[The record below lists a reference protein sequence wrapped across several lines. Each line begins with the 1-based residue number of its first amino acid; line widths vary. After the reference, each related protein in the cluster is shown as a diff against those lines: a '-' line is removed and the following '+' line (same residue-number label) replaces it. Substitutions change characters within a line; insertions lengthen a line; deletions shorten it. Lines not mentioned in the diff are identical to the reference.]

1 MRAVYEIRPPAW
13 GETLAILQSV
23 SLREGPAHVRA
34 RVIDVEGERVT
45 IDFPALD
52 GETSAEQLLAA
63 CVAGEWADRGDVESC
78 RLVAVEWPKGLP
90 GPAFPAQSGVSVGAI
105 VKPALG
111 LSPDEAAAVAA
122 ELAAGGA
129 VLVKD
134 DELQRS
140 SPERVRAVNAAIPE
154 HVLYAANVT
163 GAEVDAIVEAGA
175 RALMINAFLAGLGS
189 IPRLRAYGLPIF
201 VHRVGSAFLRRGRRV
216 SVSAR
221 VVAELTRLLGADY
234 VQVGS
239 FSPRTFD
246 TDEEV
251 REQIAGARPA
261 TAVLGGGVGAENARE
276 QLERADARDGVMLL
290 LGSAA
295 YAHPDG
301 VRAGVAA
308 AVEANPLAANS
319 VSSGSR
325 SPRRTARSTV
335 TQRIPR
341 DSASATA
348 CGFSRSATR
357 IPRHPTFAG
366 SRRMKSRYRVSC
378 STASIVPIR
387 FTSTATQSPWAS

>member
-23 SLREGPAHVRA
+23 SLPGGPERVRA
-34 RVIDVEGERVT
+34 RVVDVDGEHVT
-45 IDFPALD
+45 VDFPALD

-78 RLVAVEWPKGLP
+78 RLVAVDWPEELP
-90 GPAFPAQSGVSVGAI
+90 GPAFPAAPGVSVGAI

-111 LSPDEAAAVAA
+111 LTPEEAAAVAA

-140 SPERVRAVNAAIPE
+140 SPERVRAIDAAIPE

-163 GAEVDAIVEAGA
+163 GAHADAIVEAGA
-175 RALMINAFLAGLGS
+175 RALMVNAFLAGLGS
-189 IPRLRAYGLPIF
+189 IARLREYGLPIF
-201 VHRVGSAFLRRGRRV
+201 AHRVGSAFLRRGGPV

-221 VVAELTRLLGADY
+221 VLAELSRLLGADY

-246 TDEEV
+246 TDREV
-251 REQIAGARPA
+251 REQIAAARPA
-261 TAVLGGGVGAENARE
+261 TAVIGGGVGPENARE
-276 QLERADARDGVMLL
+276 QLERAGTRDGVMLL

-295 YAHPDG
+295 YAHPG
-301 VRAGVAA
+301 GARAGVAA
-308 AVEANPLAANS
+308 AVDAI
-319 VSSGSR
+319 G
-325 SPRRTARSTV
+325 
-335 TQRIPR
+335 
-341 DSASATA
+341 
-348 CGFSRSATR
+348 
-357 IPRHPTFAG
+357 
-366 SRRMKSRYRVSC
+366 
-378 STASIVPIR
+378 
-387 FTSTATQSPWAS
+387 

>member
-1 MRAVYEIRPPAW
+1 VRAVYEIQPPAW

-23 SLREGPAHVRA
+23 SLGDGPEHVRA
-34 RVIDVEGERVT
+34 QVVEVEGRRVT

-78 RLVAVEWPKGLP
+78 RLVEVEWPEGLP
-90 GPAFPAQSGVSVGAI
+90 GPAFPARPGVSVGAI

-111 LSPDEAAAVAA
+111 LAPADAAAVAA

-140 SPERVRAVNAAIPE
+140 SPARVRAIEAAIPE

-163 GAEVDAIVEAGA
+163 GEDVDAIVESGA

-189 IPRLRAYGLPIF
+189 IARLRQYGLPIF
-201 VHRVGSAFLRRGRRV
+201 VHRVASAFLRRGGPV
-216 SVSAR
+216 SVSAG
-221 VVAELTRLLGADY
+221 VVAGLTRRLGADY

-239 FSPRTFD
+239 FSSRTFD
-246 TDEEV
+246 TDDEV
-251 REQIAGARPA
+251 REQIAAARPA
-261 TAVLGGGVGAENARE
+261 TAVIGGGVGAENAAE
-276 QLERADARDGVMLL
+276 QLERAGTHDGVMLL

-301 VRAGVAA
+301 LRAGVAA
-308 AVEANPLAANS
+308 AVEA
-319 VSSGSR
+319 
-325 SPRRTARSTV
+325 
-335 TQRIPR
+335 
-341 DSASATA
+341 
-348 CGFSRSATR
+348 TR
-357 IPRHPTFAG
+357 
-366 SRRMKSRYRVSC
+366 
-378 STASIVPIR
+378 
-387 FTSTATQSPWAS
+387 

>member
-1 MRAVYEIRPPAW
+1 MRAVFEIRPPAW

-23 SLREGPAHVRA
+23 SLADGPAAVRA
-34 RVIDVEGERVT
+34 RVIEVEGERVT
-45 IDFPALD
+45 VDFPALD

-78 RLVAVEWPKGLP
+78 RLVEVEWPEGLP
-90 GPAFPAQSGVSVGAI
+90 GPTFPARPGVSIGSI

-111 LSPDEAAAVAA
+111 LAPAGAASVAA

-140 SPERVRAVNAAIPE
+140 SPERVRAINAAIPE

-163 GAEVDAIVEAGA
+163 AADVDAIVEAGA
-175 RALMINAFLAGLGS
+175 RALMVNAFIAGLGS
-189 IPRLRAYGLPIF
+189 IARLREYRLPIF
-201 VHRVGSAFLRRGRRV
+201 VHRVGSAFLRRGGPV

-221 VVAELTRLLGADY
+221 VLAELTRLLGADY

-246 TDEEV
+246 TDDEV
-251 REQIAGARPA
+251 REQIAAAHPA
-261 TAVLGGGVGAENARE
+261 TAVIGGGVGAENAGE
-276 QLERADARDGVMLL
+276 QLERAGTRDGVMLL

-295 YAHPDG
+295 YTHPDG

-308 AVEANPLAANS
+308 A
-319 VSSGSR
+319 
-325 SPRRTARSTV
+325 
-335 TQRIPR
+335 R
-341 DSASATA
+341 DAI
-348 CGFSRSATR
+348 G
-357 IPRHPTFAG
+357 
-366 SRRMKSRYRVSC
+366 
-378 STASIVPIR
+378 
-387 FTSTATQSPWAS
+387 